1 LSSSVCEDLNYPF
14 YYSLIIAVNNIVHLS
29 KNDMPSSKK
38 RQHHHQHHNAAQATV
53 PKAASKANERIVTAA
68 VVLFAVVGLGI
79 AYFASEGKTIWII
92 AGAVIGG
99 IAGYFFGK
107 ALKKGL
113 LKG

>member
-1 LSSSVCEDLNYPF
+1 VDIPVY
-14 YYSLIIAVNNIVHLS
+14 LS

-38 RQHHHQHHNAAQATV
+38 RQHHHKQQQASHTM
-53 PKAASKANERIVTAA
+53 PTGGSKTSERIVAA
-68 VVLFAVVGLGI
+68 TVVLFAVVGLGI
-79 AYFASEGKTIWII
+79 AYFASDGKIAWVL

>member
-1 LSSSVCEDLNYPF
+1 
-14 YYSLIIAVNNIVHLS
+14 
-29 KNDMPSSKK
+29 MPSSKK
-38 RQHHHQHHNAAQATV
+38 RKHHHPHHSQE
-53 PKAASKANERIVTAA
+53 ASAIITKGSSKMNERIVTAGI
-68 VVLFAVVGLGI
+68 VFFAVIGLGI
-79 AYFASEGKTIWII
+79 AFFAAGGNMLWVI

>member
-1 LSSSVCEDLNYPF
+1 MGSGYF
-14 YYSLIIAVNNIVHLS
+14 RIFQ
-29 KNDMPSSKK
+29 KNSDMPSSKK
-38 RQHHHQHHNAAQATV
+38 RQHHHQHHSQAAHTSV

-68 VVLFAVVGLGI
+68 AVLFAVVGLGI
-79 AYFASEGKTIWII
+79 AYFASEGKIVWVI

>member
-1 LSSSVCEDLNYPF
+1 MHPLLPGAVLV
-14 YYSLIIAVNNIVHLS
+14 VNNVVYLK

-38 RQHHHQHHNAAQATV
+38 RQHHHHQKQVHQTMPAGG
-53 PKAASKANERIVTAA
+53 SKTNERIVAA
-68 VVLFAVVGLGI
+68 AAVLFAVVGLGI
-79 AYFASEGKTIWII
+79 AFFASNGKLVWVI